1 MKHGALT
8 LGAAQIRCALGD
20 VRENLRIHLDMI
32 EQAREAGVDVLVFPE
47 LSLTGYHLARRT
59 LDVAMSRTDPVIRRL
74 AEAAEGIAVVAGFV
88 EEGPSAQFHN
98 AAALVRDGKLL
109 FIHRKLNLATYGNLE
124 EDKYFAEGRYVEV
137 FRQDSPWIA
146 SVLICADMWNPA
158 LVHLAALHGATLLL
172 APVASSVDAVGG
184 DFSNPGGWETALSF
198 YAMLY
203 GMPAVMTNHCGE
215 SGGLRFWG
223 GSRIVGAHGKTIAC
237 AGDQPELLVAGVDY
251 AELRRARFQLP
262 TVRDS
267 NLDLIYRE
275 VRRLAGRIG
284 VPEMVRPM

>member
-1 MKHGALT
+1 VLT
-8 LGAAQIRCALGD
+8 LGAGQIRCELGD
-20 VRENLRIHLDMI
+20 VQANLEKHLEMI
-32 EQAREAGVDVLVFPE
+32 EEARDRGVDLVVFPE
-47 LSLTGYHLARRT
+47 LSLTGYQLERRT
-59 LDVAMSRTDPVIRRL
+59 LDVAMRRDDPVIRRL
-74 AEAAEGIAVVAGFV
+74 AEAAKGLTVVAGFV

-137 FRQDSPWIA
+137 CRQDSSWIA
-146 SVLICADMWNPA
+146 SVLICADLWNPA

-184 DFSNPGGWETALSF
+184 DFSNPQGWETALSF

-203 GMPAVMTNHCGE
+203 GMPVVMTNHCGE

-223 GSRIVGAHGKTIAC
+223 GSRIMGAHGKTIAC
-237 AGDQPELLVAGVDY
+237 AGDEEGLYTAQVDY
-251 AELRRARFQLP
+251 QELRWCRFQLP

-267 NLDLIYRE
+267 NLDLIARE
-275 VRRLAGRIG
+275 IQRLSGRIG
-284 VPEMVRPM
+284 VPEMVRQM